1 MDTAKTITHLGLC
14 AGYGGIELGLKRVI
28 PTLRSVALCE
38 IESFAVANLVSK
50 MEAGLLDA
58 APIWTDLKTFP
69 WESFRDR
76 VDILT
81 GGYPCQPFSAAGK
94 RLGGEDPRHLWPHI
108 SRGISILQP
117 RVCFFENVEGHITC
131 GLHHVLCDLGRL
143 GYRTTWGLFSASECG
158 APHQRKRVF
167 ILAMANDS
175 GEGLEGLWECCGP
188 QGWQTQVGHVR
199 GGGNSWPSRPGEQ
212 QYGWEPPRVVNS
224 ASARQQAQRS
234 EPNGEWGQGS
244 TSESGQLA
252 DSHRIDRSAQA
263 EGREHDRQV
272 GSASED
278 LGDSVGDTQGQRP
291 AALRPEHERLSGELC
306 SASASGEGAMGD
318 SSEQGRKGSGRQD
331 DSRGSLLRSS
341 ESDGS
346 CTDRSMESEQWQ
358 TQPALGECFD
368 ESSSILDETLTLNPY
383 GDNVYGY
390 ENLSKKRRAR
400 EILFDVWTSA
410 SSEAIQST
418 IGGLQHFLAEKV
430 LQSGMQLDSFTQRIC
445 YFIWCIQTGY
455 EAQGWGLHGMW
466 VYETC
471 GNSSQGQKPIEQ
483 LQRELGYAMCQLSY
497 EIALARGQ
505 DAVEAKSIMH
515 GVRESSER
523 AWVLS
528 QALPEMEEVW
538 RSTLDQAVW
547 ENGCYIEATS
557 IGNRTDEL
565 RLLGNGVVPATASL
579 AFRTLMNELCSPPS
593 C

>member
-1 MDTAKTITHLGLC
+1 MDFTKTITHLGLC

-28 PTLRSVALCE
+28 PTLRSIALCE
-38 IESFAVANLVSK
+38 IEAFAIANLVSK
-50 MEAGLLDA
+50 MEAGLMDA
-58 APIWTDLKTFP
+58 APIWTDLKTLP

-108 SRGISILQP
+108 SRGVSILQP
-117 RVCFFENVEGHITC
+117 RVCFFENFEGHITC

-167 ILAMANDS
+167 IMAHLKCA
-175 GEGLEGLWECCGP
+175 GLEGFYNWNPSTE
-188 QGWQTQVGHVR
+188 QTKLVGANFGASCQR
-199 GGGNSWPSRPGEQ
+199 SAWPSRPGEQ
-212 QYGWEPPRVVNS
+212 QYGWEPPRVVGNTEGLRVERWQYDNS
-224 ASARQQAQRS
+224 GGNRQGGGTQQS
-234 EPNGEWGQGS
+234 CGS
-244 TSESGQLA
+244 S
-252 DSHRIDRSAQA
+252 
-263 EGREHDRQV
+263 
-272 GSASED
+272 GSATEF
-278 LGDSVGDTQGQRP
+278 G
-291 AALRPEHERLSGELC
+291 
-306 SASASGEGAMGD
+306 
-318 SSEQGRKGSGRQD
+318 
-331 DSRGSLLRSS
+331 
-341 ESDGS
+341 
-346 CTDRSMESEQWQ
+346 Q
-358 TQPALGECFD
+358 TQLPMGLHSN
-368 ESSSILDETLTLNPY
+368 ESSSFLGQALTLNPY
-383 GDNVYGY
+383 GDSVIAY
-390 ENLSKKRRAR
+390 ENISNKINAR
-400 EILFDVWTSA
+400 EVLFNVWKD
-410 SSEAIQST
+410 AISQEIQWT
-418 IGGLQHFLAEKV
+418 TRGLQCLLAEKV

-547 ENGCYIEATS
+547 EKGCYIEATS

-565 RLLGNGVVPATASL
+565 RLLGNGVVPSTAAL
-579 AFRTLMNELCSPPS
+579 AFGTLMNELCSPQF
-593 C
+593 